1 MADIGPV
8 NPPLLPD
15 ESLIWEGKP
24 PNQAM
29 REEYVL
35 LVNLM
40 AVVLILLNLL
50 LGAALYGNLMNE
62 SGSPLTFILLLA
74 LFDPFLIFFVTVL
87 RRERFF
93 GELSYRITT
102 QRAYIFS
109 PNTISQKVILLHN
122 FNLSSDW
129 TRGDGDYYYL
139 PLEKIR
145 LVIIRAN
152 TGIRQ
157 YFGLKNFDIFL
168 SASSHF
174 EFKRTVQFAQVTGIP
189 TVVNALVRKLGFSRV
204 DPILSTTGME
214 CYSREI

>member
-1 MADIGPV
+1 
-8 NPPLLPD
+8 
-15 ESLIWEGKP
+15 
-24 PNQAM
+24 M
-29 REEYVL
+29 REEYIV

-40 AVVLILLNLL
+40 AVIIVLLNILLGVGLV
-50 LGAALYGNLMNE
+50 GNLMNE
-62 SGSPLTFILLLA
+62 SGSPPTLLIILA
-74 LFDPFLIFFVTVL
+74 IFDSLLIFFVTVL

-109 PNTISQKVILLHN
+109 PDTISQKVILLHY

-129 TRGDGDYYYL
+129 TRGDGDYYFL
-139 PLEKIR
+139 PVEKIR

-174 EFKRTVQFAQVTGIP
+174 GFKRTVQFAQVSGIP

-204 DPILSTTGME
+204 DPILGTTGME